1 MTRHFFRLAPPLAMI
16 CIVTGIALVSR
27 GHDGEHAHEH
37 KHSHQ
42 SEDVNALLN
51 NKVNIEVRGAYRYIT
66 SNGLPDHK
74 PGQFPNRGN
83 PNSISP
89 QRHEYRVPVN
99 PQQASRITP
108 MQRQPFGVALNGIPF
123 DPGTAEF
130 WRRDP
135 RSGWNMEAL
144 SGKINLGLDHS
155 NAHVQPTGSYH
166 YHGIPSGLVAILKMR
181 DRVEGMLL
189 VGYAAD
195 GFPIYNLMA
204 YQDASDSQ
212 SDLVEMS
219 SSYRLKRG
227 TRPGGQSG
235 PGGRYDGTYVQDWE
249 YVQGLGTLDECN
261 GREGV
266 TPEYPDGTYYYV
278 LTDEF
283 PFIPRNFRGT
293 PDSSFD
299 RQGPPPGFGGPGG
312 RPPFPP
318 PGRRPPR

>member
-1 MTRHFFRLAPPLAMI
+1 MIKIFRHAIATMAMTFAAFG
-16 CIVTGIALVSR
+16 VTNTSL
-27 GHDGEHAHEH
+27 GHDGDHSHEH
-37 KHSHQ
+37 GHSHQ
-42 SEDVNALLN
+42 SQNVNALSD
-51 NKVNIEVRGAYRYIT
+51 NKVNIEVRGEYRFIT
-66 SNGLPDHK
+66 SNGLPDHE
-74 PGQFPNRGN
+74 PGRFPNRGN
-83 PNSISP
+83 PNSIRP

-99 PQQASRITP
+99 PQQVSRITP
-108 MQRQPFGVALNGIPF
+108 MQRQPFGIALNGVPF

-144 SGKINLGLDHS
+144 SGKINLGLDQS

-166 YHGIPSGLVAILKMR
+166 YHGIPNGLVSLLKKQ

-195 GFPIYNLMA
+195 GFPIYSLMA
-204 YQDASDSQ
+204 YKEASDPKSE
-212 SDLVEMS
+212 LVEMS

-227 TRPGGQSG
+227 TRPGGQAG

-249 YVQGLGTLDECN
+249 YVEGLGTLDECN

-266 TPEYPDGTYYYV
+266 TPENPDGTYYYV

-283 PFIPRNFRGT
+283 PFIPRNFRGA

-299 RQGPPPGFGGPGG
+299 RHGPPPGFGGPGG